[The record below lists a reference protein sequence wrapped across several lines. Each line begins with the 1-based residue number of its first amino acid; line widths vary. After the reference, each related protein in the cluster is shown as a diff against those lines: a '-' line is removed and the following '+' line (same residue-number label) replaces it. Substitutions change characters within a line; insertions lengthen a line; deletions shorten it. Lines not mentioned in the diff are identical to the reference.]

1 MPVSRAGSP
10 PIKLAPLRISS
21 PAPVG
26 APMRPGVERRD
37 SGSGSGEGGH
47 GSGSGGGGAS
57 PVGEHLVS
65 KGVENADEPMEDVRQ
80 DDGMM
85 LMGNNGGGGGG
96 GNGKVGELAGVAP
109 LTERVALPGFSEIEA
124 ATRGSVPA

>member
-1 MPVSRAGSP
+1 M
-10 PIKLAPLRISS
+10 
-21 PAPVG
+21 
-26 APMRPGVERRD
+26 ERRD

-47 GSGSGGGGAS
+47 GSGSGSGGGGAS
-57 PVGEHLVS
+57 PVGEHLVL

-85 LMGNNGGGGGG
+85 LMGNNGGGGG

-124 ATRGSVPA
+124 EA